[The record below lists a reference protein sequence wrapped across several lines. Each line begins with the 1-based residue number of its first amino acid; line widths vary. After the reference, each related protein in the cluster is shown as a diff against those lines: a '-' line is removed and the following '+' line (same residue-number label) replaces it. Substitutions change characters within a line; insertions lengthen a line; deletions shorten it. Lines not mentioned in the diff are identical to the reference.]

1 MQRSGACTR
10 FYEGFGAELLRKQQ
24 NYQNPS
30 CQVSGNHA
38 TIDIAT
44 RLAER
49 SLLQWRLPTGSVEY

>member
-1 MQRSGACTR
+1 MSNLMLT
-10 FYEGFGAELLRKQQ
+10 FLKQQ

-49 SLLQWRLPTGSVEY
+49 SLLQWRYPQGV